1 MKVYYQ
7 CAPCFLRQAKEALE
21 LATSDSRLR
30 LEIMEEVVQLLANKF
45 KAGAPSNAIGT
56 GIHRLI
62 KEKTNNPD
70 PYLDEKKRGNLIAE
84 KFEPKILA
92 ALEEDPTLKNY
103 IKAAIVG
110 NLLDFAAM
118 GVNFDPSSILLK
130 KLKEPIVLDHSQE
143 LEQALNEC
151 QSLIYLADN
160 AGEIVFDKLLLEKI
174 KSYGLDITVALKAK
188 PILNDATIEDAL
200 EIGLDRFSKLTTIG
214 TDSVGIIAEEISPD
228 FKKELEKTDLIIS
241 KGMGNYE
248 GLTEMELGEKLVF
261 SLLNVKCGAI
271 SQDIGI
277 EEGSAA
283 VIRIN

>member
-21 LATSDSRLR
+21 LATPDSKLR
-30 LEIMEEVVQLLANKF
+30 LEIMEEVVQLLAHKF
-45 KAGAPSNAIGT
+45 KIGAPSNAIGT
-56 GIHRLI
+56 SIHRLI

-84 KFEPKILA
+84 KFQPKILA

-130 KLKEPIVLDHSQE
+130 KLKEPLVLDHSQE
-143 LEQALNEC
+143 LDQALNEC
-151 QSLIYLADN
+151 QSLVYLADN

-174 KSYGLDITVALKAK
+174 KSYGLDITLAVKDK

-200 EIGLDRFSKLTTIG
+200 EIGLDQIAKVTTIG
-214 TDSVGIIAEEISPD
+214 TDSVGIIADQISPE
-228 FKKELEKTDLIIS
+228 FKKQLEKTDLVIS

-248 GLTEMELGEKLVF
+248 GLTEM
-261 SLLNVKCGAI
+261 
-271 SQDIGI
+271 
-277 EEGSAA
+277 
-283 VIRIN
+283 